1 MIFNDPKY
9 DTNYYLVYFGIY
21 YPVHH
26 PSFDSF
32 SRTILNVKYRHA
44 TDPNP
49 ADWKQESKLKAVDY
63 FYGRLDPMIAPNV
76 VIATVPSHKCYAE
89 LSGIQELAKKL
100 ATNNRVS
107 GINCL
112 IRFKDI
118 QKQAHG
124 GIRSIEQHLQ
134 TIRVQRPDLIN
145 GKEVLLIDDVATTGS
160 SLRACKQLL
169 MESGALRVKCVALAK
184 TVTSSG

>member
-1 MIFNDPKY
+1 MIFIDPKY

-26 PSFDSF
+26 PKFDSF
-32 SRTILNVKYRHA
+32 SRTILNIKYRHA
-44 TDPNP
+44 TDP
-49 ADWKQESKLKAVDY
+49 ASTEWKQESKQRAIKY
-63 FYGRLDPMIAPNV
+63 FYERLNPLIASDV
-76 VIATVPSHKCYAE
+76 VITVVPSHKHYTE
-89 LSGIQELAKKL
+89 LSGVQELAKKL
-100 ATNNRVS
+100 IENNRIN

-124 GIRSIEQHLQ
+124 GVRSIEQHLQ
-134 TIRVQRPDLIN
+134 TIKVQQPDLIS
-145 GKEVLLIDDVATTGS
+145 GKEVLLMDDVVTTGC

-169 MESGALRVKCVALAK
+169 MEKGALRVKCVSLAK
-184 TVTSSG
+184 TVTTE